1 MTEQPLWQP
10 SAERVAA
17 ANLTA
22 FAARAGLPTDYGQLH
37 RWSIQNQIGRASCRE
52 RV

>member
-1 MTEQPLWQP
+1 MASQRVWQP

-22 FAARAGLPTDYGQLH
+22 FAGEAAARWNRVFPDY
-37 RWSIQNQIGRASCRE
+37 AA
-52 RV
+52 